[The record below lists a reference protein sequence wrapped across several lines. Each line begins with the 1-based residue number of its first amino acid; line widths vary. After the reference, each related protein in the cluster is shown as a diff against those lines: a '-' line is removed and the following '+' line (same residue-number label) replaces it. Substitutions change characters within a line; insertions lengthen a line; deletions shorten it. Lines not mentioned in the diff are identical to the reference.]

1 MELLR
6 IPKIFT
12 VIAVMN
18 LHASDEITRIHLLSL
33 GLPQFLMIFVF
44 SNLNDSVDSVFL

>member
-6 IPKIFT
+6 IPKIFIGT
-12 VIAVMN
+12 IRG

-33 GLPQFLMIFVF
+33 GLPQFLMVG
-44 SNLNDSVDSVFL
+44 LDDL